1 MTISLSAHNMIILPT
16 DHHPAIPSPGAAIY
30 VDTENLRDS
39 DHAQNIVAQIV
50 ADWPGPLPL
59 GSVSLYVRA
68 DKIAVWEMWAESSYP
83 DLRVRVRG
91 VQHFSN
97 NRAKNSADLAITA
110 DAVADLV
117 TSQAAAVAVVSND
130 SDFGALF
137 VKIKEMARS
146 AGLEHTPFLWITS
159 PDAGALSSEMER
171 FIPDAMR
178 WDLSATPAVPVA
190 AVDEPAPKP
199 LPEAARPALPAANGD
214 NPGNETIAD
223 QLIRRLDVGKF
234 KVTDAHD
241 VFQELW
247 PRHPAAAGPAQF
259 GTFLLKAV
267 WPILQKRGVLMTRK
281 SSPRTYEI
289 TQAAKESITGPQPQ
303 PTSQTKT
310 DADSTPAQPARS
322 VEVGDQLTPRQL
334 AAAVATDITDDLFKA
349 SDAQS
354 ALKQLHPQ
362 HPAASYTAAQFG
374 TWFARQLWPIMEG
387 HGVVLAS
394 EKPRRYEMTPDAR
407 HRLTNLS

>member
-1 MTISLSAHNMIILPT
+1 MTLDTNGNHLA
-16 DHHPAIPSPGAAIY
+16 APSPGAAIY

-39 DHAQNIVAQIV
+39 DHAQNIVAQII
-50 ADWPGPLPL
+50 ANWPGSLPL

-97 NRAKNSADLAITA
+97 HKAKNSADLAITA

-117 TSQAAAVAVVSND
+117 TGQAATVAVVSND

-137 VKIKEMARS
+137 VKIKEMAHS
-146 AGLEHTPFLWITS
+146 AGLERTPFLWITS
-159 PDAGALSSEMER
+159 PDAGALSPEMER

-178 WDLSATPAVPVA
+178 WDLSSALAAPAAEVAQPEPQPLPKPVQPA
-190 AVDEPAPKP
+190 ALAPAPTIDKP
-199 LPEAARPALPAANGD
+199 DA
-214 NPGNETIAD
+214 GNEAIAEE
-223 QLIRRLDVGKF
+223 LIRRLNAGKF

-241 VFQELW
+241 VFRSQW
-247 PRHPAAAGPAQF
+247 PKHPAATGPAQF
-259 GTFLLKAV
+259 GTFLLKEI

-289 TQAAKESITGPQPQ
+289 TQAAKDSIAKSKPKPPTQPPSGEQ
-303 PTSQTKT
+303 S
-310 DADSTPAQPARS
+310 DAEPTPARI
-322 VEVGDQLTPRQL
+322 
-334 AAAVATDITDDLFKA
+334 AATVAATITDDLFSA
-349 SDAQS
+349 TAAQAAIKS
-354 ALKQLHPQ
+354 AWPQ
-362 HPAASYTAAQFG
+362 HPAAKTTPQRFG
-374 TWFARQLWPIMEG
+374 LWFSEQLWPIMER
-387 HGVVLAS
+387 HGVVLAK

-407 HRLTNLS
+407 HRLTELG

>member
-1 MTISLSAHNMIILPT
+1 MTLDTNGNHLA
-16 DHHPAIPSPGAAIY
+16 APSPGAAIY

-39 DHAQNIVAQIV
+39 DHAQNIVAQIITN
-50 ADWPGPLPL
+50 WPGPLPL

-97 NRAKNSADLAITA
+97 HKAKNSADLAITA

-117 TSQAAAVAVVSND
+117 TGQAATVAVVSND

-137 VKIKEMARS
+137 VKIKEMAHS
-146 AGLEHTPFLWITS
+146 AGLERTPFLWITS
-159 PDAGALSSEMER
+159 PDAGALSPEMER

-178 WDLSATPAVPVA
+178 WDLSSALAAPAAEVAQPEPQPLPKPVQPA
-190 AVDEPAPKP
+190 ALAPAPTIDKP
-199 LPEAARPALPAANGD
+199 DA
-214 NPGNETIAD
+214 GNEAIAEE
-223 QLIRRLDVGKF
+223 LIRRLNAGKF

-241 VFQELW
+241 VFRSQW
-247 PRHPAAAGPAQF
+247 PKHPAATGPAQF
-259 GTFLLKAV
+259 GTFLLKEI

-289 TQAAKESITGPQPQ
+289 TQAAKDSIAKSKPKPPTQPPSGEQ
-303 PTSQTKT
+303 S
-310 DADSTPAQPARS
+310 DAEPTPARI
-322 VEVGDQLTPRQL
+322 
-334 AAAVATDITDDLFKA
+334 AATVAATITDDLFSA
-349 SDAQS
+349 TAAQAAIKS
-354 ALKQLHPQ
+354 TWPQ
-362 HPAASYTAAQFG
+362 HPAAKTTPQRFG
-374 TWFARQLWPIMEG
+374 LWFSEQLWPIMER
-387 HGVVLAS
+387 HGVVLAK

-407 HRLTNLS
+407 HRLTELG

>member
-1 MTISLSAHNMIILPT
+1 MRSDTNGNHLA
-16 DHHPAIPSPGAAIY
+16 APSPGAAIY

-39 DHAQNIVAQIV
+39 DHAQNIVAEII
-50 ADWPGPLPL
+50 ANWPGPLPL

-97 NRAKNSADLAITA
+97 HKAKNSADLAITA

-117 TSQAAAVAVVSND
+117 TGQAASVAVVSND

-137 VKIKEMARS
+137 VKIKEMAHT
-146 AGLEHTPFLWITS
+146 AGLERTPFLWITS
-159 PDAGALSSEMER
+159 PDAGALSPEMER

-178 WDLSATPAVPVA
+178 WDLSAALAAPAV
-190 AVDEPAPKP
+190 
-199 LPEAARPALPAANGD
+199 EAAQPEPRSLPTPVRPAALAPASTIDKPDA
-214 NPGNETIAD
+214 GNEAIAEE
-223 QLIRRLDVGKF
+223 LIRRLNAGKF

-241 VFQELW
+241 VFRSQW
-247 PRHPAAAGPAQF
+247 PKHPAATGPAQF
-259 GTFLLKAV
+259 GTFLLKEI

-289 TQAAKESITGPQPQ
+289 TQAAKDSIAKSKPTTPTQPPSREQ
-303 PTSQTKT
+303 S
-310 DADSTPAQPARS
+310 DAEPTPARI
-322 VEVGDQLTPRQL
+322 
-334 AAAVATDITDDLFKA
+334 AATVAATITDDLFSA
-349 SDAQS
+349 TAAQAAIKS
-354 ALKQLHPQ
+354 TWPQ
-362 HPAASYTAAQFG
+362 HPAAKTTPQRFG
-374 TWFARQLWPIMEG
+374 LWFSEQLWPIMER
-387 HGVVLAS
+387 HGVVLAK

-407 HRLTNLS
+407 HRLTELG

>member
-1 MTISLSAHNMIILPT
+1 MTILSNPNPT
-16 DHHPAIPSPGAAIY
+16 AAPSPGAAIY

-39 DHAQNIVAQIV
+39 DHAQNIVSQIIT
-50 ADWPGPLPL
+50 DWPGPLPL

-91 VQHFSN
+91 IQHFSN

-110 DAVADLV
+110 DAVADLG
-117 TSQAAAVAVVSND
+117 TGQAAATAVVSND

-159 PDAGALSSEMER
+159 PDAGALSPEMER

-178 WDLSATPAVPVA
+178 WDLSASPAAPVA
-190 AVDEPAPKP
+190 AVDKPAPKP
-199 LPEAARPALPAANGD
+199 LPETARPALPTASGD
-214 NPGNETIAD
+214 NPGNETIAEE
-223 QLIRRLDVGKF
+223 LISRLNVGKF

-247 PRHPAAAGPAQF
+247 PRHPAATGPAQF

-289 TQAAKESITGPQPQ
+289 TQAAKDSIAKPQPQ
-303 PTSQTKT
+303 PASQRK
-310 DADSTPAQPARS
+310 ANAESTPAQPARP
-322 VEVGDQLTPRQL
+322 VKVGDQLTPSQL
-334 AAAVATDITDDLFKA
+334 ASAVATGITDDLFKA
-349 SDAQS
+349 SDAQN
-354 ALKQLHPQ
+354 ALKQLQPQ

-374 TWFARQLWPIMEG
+374 TWFARQLWPVMEQ

-407 HRLTNLS
+407 HRLTSLV

>member
-1 MTISLSAHNMIILPT
+1 MRSDTNGNHLA
-16 DHHPAIPSPGAAIY
+16 APSPGAAIY

-39 DHAQNIVAQIV
+39 DHAQNIVAQII

-59 GSVSLYVRA
+59 GSLSLYVRA

-97 NRAKNSADLAITA
+97 HKAKNSADLAITA

-117 TSQAAAVAVVSND
+117 TGQAAAVAVVSND

-146 AGLEHTPFLWITS
+146 AGLDHTPFLWITS
-159 PDAGALSSEMER
+159 PDAGALSPEMER

-178 WDLSATPAVPVA
+178 WDLSSTLVAPAVDVA
-190 AVDEPAPKP
+190 QPEPQPLPKP
-199 LPEAARPALPAANGD
+199 VRPAALPPASAVGKSDAD
-214 NPGNETIAD
+214 NEAIAEE
-223 QLIRRLDVGKF
+223 LIRRLNVGKF

-241 VFQELW
+241 VFRGQW
-247 PRHPAAAGPAQF
+247 PKHPAATGPAQF
-259 GTFLLKAV
+259 GTFLLKEI

-289 TQAAKESITGPQPQ
+289 TQAAKNSIAKSKPKPPTQPPSREQ
-303 PTSQTKT
+303 S
-310 DADSTPAQPARS
+310 DAEPTPARI
-322 VEVGDQLTPRQL
+322 
-334 AAAVATDITDDLFKA
+334 AATVAATITDDLFSA
-349 SDAQS
+349 TAAQAAIKS
-354 ALKQLHPQ
+354 AWPQ
-362 HPAASYTAAQFG
+362 HPAAKTTPQRFG
-374 TWFARQLWPIMEG
+374 LWFSEQLWPIMER
-387 HGVVLAS
+387 HGVVLAK

-407 HRLTNLS
+407 HRLTALD

>member
-1 MTISLSAHNMIILPT
+1 MTILSNPIPT
-16 DHHPAIPSPGAAIY
+16 AAPSPGAAIY

-39 DHAQNIVAQIV
+39 DHAQNIVSQII

-68 DKIAVWEMWAESSYP
+68 DKIAVWEMWAESLYP

-91 VQHFSN
+91 IQHFSN
-97 NRAKNSADLAITA
+97 HRAKNSADLAITA

-117 TSQAAAVAVVSND
+117 TGQAAAAAVVSND

-159 PDAGALSSEMER
+159 PDAGALSPEMER

-178 WDLSATPAVPVA
+178 WDLSAALPTPVA
-190 AVDEPAPKP
+190 EAVQPEPQSLPKP
-199 LPEAARPALPAANGD
+199 VQPAALASASAVSKSD
-214 NPGNETIAD
+214 TDNETIAEE
-223 QLIRRLDVGKF
+223 LIRQLPVGRF
-234 KVTDAHD
+234 KAADAQKI
-241 VFQELW
+241 VKKRW
-247 PRHPAAAGPAQF
+247 SKHPAASGDTAQF
-259 GTFLLKAV
+259 GQFLGKEV
-267 WPILQKRGVLMTRK
+267 WPALQKRGVTMPGR

-289 TQAAKESITGPQPQ
+289 TQAAKDTVAKPATQASLGKQKGAEP
-303 PTSQTKT
+303 
-310 DADSTPAQPARS
+310 TPA
-322 VEVGDQLTPRQL
+322 QL
-334 AAAVATDITDDLFKA
+334 AAAVATGIADDLFKA
-349 SDAQS
+349 SDAQN
-354 ALKQLHPQ
+354 ALKKLQPQ

-374 TWFARQLWPIMEG
+374 TWFARQLWPVMER

-407 HRLTNLS
+407 HRLTSLV